1 MSRNS
6 EERSVNNSQEKPSDP
21 TPRSNPRINLLL
33 SWFSTSR
40 EMEIT
45 YGYRHFHGT
54 SVDSRTVS
62 DVQVVECLIN
72 LLSKFMAS
80 LPSAS
85 SASPEQSSGTLAAL
99 ADLCCDSYPHEI
111 KNRDHLNKRN

>member
-1 MSRNS
+1 MML
-6 EERSVNNSQEKPSDP
+6 
-21 TPRSNPRINLLL
+21 RSNPRIKLLL
-33 SWFSTSR
+33 SWLSTSK

-45 YGYRHFHGT
+45 YEYRHVHAT
-54 SVDSRTVS
+54 SFDSKTVS
-62 DVQVVECLIN
+62 DVQVVECVIN

-99 ADLCCDSYPHEI
+99 ADLVPT
-111 KNRDHLNKRN
+111 